1 MKVFYSEEVKK
12 HKIANLPIL
21 SLESTILA
29 HGMPYPENYSFA
41 KTTEDICRGLGVAP
55 ATIAVLDGDLC
66 VGLSDDQLK
75 RVCTDR
81 NMLKLSK
88 SDLPF
93 ALLKKQSGATT
104 VSATLWIAYKAGLFV
119 FSTGG
124 IGGVHRG
131 IENHFDVSQDLTSL
145 SNTPVITIS
154 SGAKSILDLPKTVEA
169 LEALS
174 IPVVGYK
181 FNRFPSFYSRSS
193 NIKVY
198 STLNTESQVVSLFYR
213 HLDIGLR
220 SSILIVNPIPK
231 EDEIPKVKLDTI
243 ISEALDEANEKKI
256 SGKSVT
262 PFLLS
267 SVVEKTNGRS
277 LTANI
282 SLAKSNVFLGA
293 KIAKELYK
301 HDTLTKK
308 FFRNDV

>member
-55 ATIAVLDGDLC
+55 ATVAVLDGDLC

-119 FSTGG
+119 FSTGVYATLFG
-124 IGGVHRG
+124 LPRG
-131 IENHFDVSQDLTSL
+131 ATS
-145 SNTPVITIS
+145 PPS
-154 SGAKSILDLPKTVEA
+154 S
-169 LEALS
+169 
-174 IPVVGYK
+174 
-181 FNRFPSFYSRSS
+181 SRSGRGRGAR
-193 NIKVY
+193 
-198 STLNTESQVVSLFYR
+198 F
-213 HLDIGLR
+213 
-220 SSILIVNPIPK
+220 
-231 EDEIPKVKLDTI
+231 
-243 ISEALDEANEKKI
+243 
-256 SGKSVT
+256 
-262 PFLLS
+262 
-267 SVVEKTNGRS
+267 VERIT
-277 LTANI
+277 
-282 SLAKSNVFLGA
+282 
-293 KIAKELYK
+293 
-301 HDTLTKK
+301 
-308 FFRNDV
+308 

>member
-1 MKVFYSEEVKK
+1 MF
-12 HKIANLPIL
+12 
-21 SLESTILA
+21 
-29 HGMPYPENYSFA
+29 
-41 KTTEDICRGLGVAP
+41 
-55 ATIAVLDGDLC
+55 
-66 VGLSDDQLK
+66 
-75 RVCTDR
+75 
-81 NMLKLSK
+81 
-88 SDLPF
+88 
-93 ALLKKQSGATT
+93 
-104 VSATLWIAYKAGLFV
+104 
-119 FSTGG
+119 
-124 IGGVHRG
+124 
-131 IENHFDVSQDLTSL
+131 
-145 SNTPVITIS
+145 
-154 SGAKSILDLPKTVEA
+154 
-169 LEALS
+169 
-174 IPVVGYK
+174 
-181 FNRFPSFYSRSS
+181 
-193 NIKVY
+193 